1 MENIKSMKSIQMS
14 FNESDIYAGVFDSL
28 NVDTPPPL
36 PSRKVLPR
44 APARPPYPSSYLKL

>member
-28 NVDTPPPL
+28 NVDSPPL
-36 PSRKVLPR
+36 PSKKALPR